1 MDKDWKRLGRL
12 KPEEKVL
19 ICMDMTDGCVR
30 ICADGI
36 KNQYPGISEEDLL
49 EKLRERLEWAK
60 RNRWLALEAF
70 YNFVKKLADAFDK
83 VGLDYAF
90 TGALAASFY
99 GVPRT
104 TTDVDVIIAVTNQTD
119 LKRKIASALRQANL
133 EVDERKIETALTSGY
148 KIATFKDKTT
158 PYTVDIILSDG
169 KLDKKSGK
177 IDSLKTFFQSPEGL
191 IVAKLRMIKVT
202 LPPERAI
209 KDKEDV
215 KAILAFTKLNINAIK
230 KQAQKDETL
239 EIFEALIA

>member
-104 TTDVDVIIAVTNQTD
+104 TTDVDMIIAVTNQTD
-119 LKRKIASALRQANL
+119 LKRKIASSLRQADL
-133 EVDERKIETALTSGY
+133 EVDERKIETALTSCY